1 MNKKLVR
8 NGIVFVWSE
17 KEILGRLI
25 HYMEEKGFFYV
36 ENFVVALLDA
46 SKANLPPKKVESD
59 IKSFISS
66 AKSTPAQNKAAS
78 SPNTSDTNS
87 TTESTKNEENALNE
101 DFLANM
107 GKYTHLEAD
116 KLLYEG
122 TADYFKISKR
132 VLMMFRRVRR
142 VE

>member
-1 MNKKLVR
+1 MR

-25 HYMEEKGFFYV
+25 HLMEEKGFFYV

-46 SKANLPPKKVESD
+46 SKAQLPPKKVEQD
-59 IKSFISS
+59 IKSFITS
-66 AKSTPAQNKAAS
+66 AKSSPAQNKAAN

-87 TTESTKNEENALNE
+87 TAESTKNNEENALNE
-101 DFLANM
+101 DFLQNM

-122 TADYFKISKR
+122 TSDYFKISKR
-132 VLMMFRRVRR
+132 VLMMFRRVI
-142 VE
+142 